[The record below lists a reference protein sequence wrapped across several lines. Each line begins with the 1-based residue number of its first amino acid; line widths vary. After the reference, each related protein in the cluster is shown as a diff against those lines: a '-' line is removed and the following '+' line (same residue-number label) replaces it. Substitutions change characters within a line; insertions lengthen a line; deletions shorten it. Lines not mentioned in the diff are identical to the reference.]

1 MGSGFAYW
9 DWNPRDLIDSW
20 RITRNSKFWQTQRL
34 PTFCKE
40 FFELT
45 ASGSPIDSANFM
57 ALYQQDIAGNS
68 RHLEPL
74 DDIVFLVDINVTDK
88 PTGCTDFSNERC
100 HLLTGATPVR

>member
-1 MGSGFAYW
+1 
-9 DWNPRDLIDSW
+9 
-20 RITRNSKFWQTQRL
+20 
-34 PTFCKE
+34 
-40 FFELT
+40 
-45 ASGSPIDSANFM
+45 M